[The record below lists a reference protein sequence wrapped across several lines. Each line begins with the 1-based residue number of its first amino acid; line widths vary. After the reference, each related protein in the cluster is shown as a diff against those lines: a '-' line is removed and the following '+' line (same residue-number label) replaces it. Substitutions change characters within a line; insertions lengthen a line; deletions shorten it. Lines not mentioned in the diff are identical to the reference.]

1 MLKPIRPLDAA
12 PTELLDMATVRE
24 HLKID
29 TDTSGSPPTHPD
41 DTLITALI
49 TAARESAE
57 AFLNGRIVVNQDFEA
72 VFDAFEDEMDL
83 QAWPVNSITSITY
96 VDADGATQTLGA
108 GVYFLDNYNVPAT
121 VRLGYQQ
128 QWPSVRPVANA
139 IKVTFNAGST
149 DTMSPDDFPCPLVI
163 KQAMLLT
170 IGHLYEN
177 RQDVVATQRYE
188 LPLGVKALLQP
199 HRINMGM

>member
-1 MLKPIRPLDAA
+1 MNKPLRPIDAA
-12 PTELLDMATVRE
+12 PVELLDLATVRT

-41 DTLITALI
+41 DDLIIALI
-49 TAARESAE
+49 TTARESVE
-57 AFLNGRIVVNQDFEA
+57 SYLDGRKVVNQDFEA
-72 VFDAFEDEMDL
+72 VFDGFEDEMGL

-96 VDADGATQTLGA
+96 VDEDGATQTLSA
-108 GVYFLDNYNVPAT
+108 GVYFLDNYDVPAT
-121 VRLGYQQ
+121 VRLGWGQM
-128 QWPSVRPVANA
+128 WPAARPVANSV
-139 IKVTFNAGST
+139 KVTFNAGST
-149 DTMSPDDFPCPLVI
+149 DGLSPDDYPCPKVI

-177 RQDVVATQRYE
+177 RQDVVSTQRYE

-199 HRINMGM
+199 HRLELGM